1 MNKNEFTPSSGQA
14 REAERCN
21 VFLCVLSAM
30 TVIGMLGGLL
40 FAKSW
45 LDLLL
50 IVGASVWVVLGILA
64 LAFIAGACGG
74 RRRG

>member
-1 MNKNEFTPSSGQA
+1 MDKNEFTPTSREA
-14 REAERCN
+14 HEAERCN
-21 VFLCVLSAM
+21 FFLCVLSAM
-30 TVIGMLGGLL
+30 AVIGMFGGLL

-50 IVGASVWVVLGILA
+50 IVGASAWAVLGILA
-64 LAFIAGACGG
+64 IAFIAGACGG